1 MKTLYDGKFVRG
13 TNYKQ
18 SFTAEVDQL
27 VKQDLTVEFK
37 NKLIQGMTDAYVEQT
52 GEIPDSYELS
62 RLATW
67 LVEDKENDPDKV
79 TNTEYP
85 ILSESQIKLRK
96 RREVP
101 NQYIENQSDST
112 KHRMNGKRKPKNFKV
127 FGEYEGG
134 Y

>member
-1 MKTLYDGKFVRG
+1 MKTLYENIFVRG
-13 TNYKQ
+13 TDYKNT
-18 SFTAEVDQL
+18 FVHEVDKL

-37 NKLIQGMTDAYVEQT
+37 NKLIQGLTDAYVEQT
-52 GEIPDSYELS
+52 GEVPDSYELS

-85 ILSESQIKLRK
+85 VLSESQIKLRK

-101 NQYIENQSDST
+101 NQYLENTSNSG
-112 KHRMNGKRKPKNFKV
+112 KHKINGKKKPKNFKV

>member
-1 MKTLYDGKFVRG
+1 MKTLYENIFVRG
-13 TNYKQ
+13 TDYKNTFVQ
-18 SFTAEVDQL
+18 EVDKL
-27 VKQDLTVEFK
+27 TKQDLTVEFK
-37 NKLIQGMTDAYVEQT
+37 NKLIQGLTDAYVEQT
-52 GEIPDSYELS
+52 GEVPDSYELS

-96 RREVP
+96 RREMP
-101 NQYIENQSDST
+101 NQYLENTSSSG
-112 KHRMNGKRKPKNFKV
+112 KHKLNGKKKPKNFKV

>member
-1 MKTLYDGKFVRG
+1 MITLYDGMFQRG
-13 TNYKQ
+13 TDYKKA
-18 SFTAEVDQL
+18 FTTEVD
-27 VKQDLTVEFK
+27 KLTAQNFTDEFK
-37 NKLIQGMTDAYVEQT
+37 IKLIHLVTEAYFEQT
-52 GEIPDSYELS
+52 GETPDSFELS
-62 RLATW
+62 RLTSW

-96 RREVP
+96 RRESASP
-101 NQYIENQSDST
+101 YIESSSSSA
-112 KHRMNGKRKPKNFKV
+112 KPKMNGSRKPKSFKV

>member
-1 MKTLYDGKFVRG
+1 MKTFYENIFLKG
-13 TNYKQ
+13 TNYKATF
-18 SFTAEVDQL
+18 SGEVDKL
-27 VKQDLTVEFK
+27 VKQDLTDEFK
-37 NKLIQGMTDAYVEQT
+37 NKIIQALTDAYIEQT
-52 GEIPDSYELS
+52 GEIPDSYQLS

-85 ILSESQIKLRK
+85 ILSESQLKLRK
-96 RREVP
+96 RREVV
-101 NQYIENQSDST
+101 NQNIENTSDSG
-112 KHRMNGKRKPKNFKV
+112 KHRLNGKRKPKNFKV